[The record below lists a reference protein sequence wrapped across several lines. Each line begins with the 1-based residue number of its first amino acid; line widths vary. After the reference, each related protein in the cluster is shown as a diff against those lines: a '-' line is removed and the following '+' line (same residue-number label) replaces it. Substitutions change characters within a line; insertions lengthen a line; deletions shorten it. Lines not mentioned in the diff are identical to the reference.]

1 MTLDGLRAAVL
12 IGVAAICFG
21 SGWQVRDWQAD
32 SDDLKALQ
40 RKTESE
46 ALARGLIAGVAK
58 QTLEAI
64 GEIRITN
71 RTIYQK
77 TRHEITRDPVYINCR
92 VPAAGGVLVNAAR
105 AGELR
110 PGADA
115 EVRGD
120 PAGGDQP

>member
-1 MTLDGLRAAVL
+1 MILDGLRVTAL
-12 IGVAAICFG
+12 IGVAVICFG

-32 SDDLKALQ
+32 SDDLTALQ
-40 RKTESE
+40 RQAESDD
-46 ALARGLIAGVAK
+46 LARKLIAGVAK

-71 RTIYQK
+71 QTIYQK

-105 AGELR
+105 TGELR
-110 PGADA
+110 PSAAA
-115 EVRGD
+115 EVPGGA
-120 PAGGDQP
+120 PGGDE